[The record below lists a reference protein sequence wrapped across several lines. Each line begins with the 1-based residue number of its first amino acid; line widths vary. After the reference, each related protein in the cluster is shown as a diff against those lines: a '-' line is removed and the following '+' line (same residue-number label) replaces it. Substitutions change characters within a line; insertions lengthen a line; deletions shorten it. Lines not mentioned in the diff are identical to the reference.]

1 MNTTREKAIKFIGH
15 FLSWYQDSFGMP
27 DVVNRLKLEELVKEA
42 ESIHTDKIKEMYV
55 ELEKKYRIAKQV
67 KRVSSRT

>member
-1 MNTTREKAIKFIGH
+1 
-15 FLSWYQDSFGMP
+15 MP